1 MGVTN
6 PPSAPFAPQG
16 EYLDSTKD
24 NEYCDS
30 DWLHVCSM
38 GQEVYLSSLLWKR
51 NLILE
56 VDFGESLN
64 VEEQQRG
71 HSGPLI
77 VVYRAPK
84 NALYKAENEAFMC
97 YVIKTILTSPHHLFT
112 PTTAALIWASFG
124 QRTWT

>member
-16 EYLDSTKD
+16 EYLDSTED

-30 DWLHVCSM
+30 DRLHVCSM

-56 VDFGESLN
+56 ADFGGSLN

-77 VVYRAPK
+77 VVYRAPNK
-84 NALYKAENEAFMC
+84 MSC
-97 YVIKTILTSPHHLFT
+97 TR
-112 PTTAALIWASFG
+112 
-124 QRTWT
+124 QRTRHLCVTL